1 MSGCEYYQELI
12 SRMLDEDISRDE
24 RAALAEHLGTCR
36 ECVFRVVRHHFFRY
50 GRSPGRAYG

>member
-12 SRMLDEDISRDE
+12 SRMLDEDLSRDE

-36 ECVFRVVRHHFFRY
+36 E
-50 GRSPGRAYG
+50 

>member
-24 RAALAEHLGTCR
+24 RAALAEHMPRMRGNVSG
-36 ECVFRVVRHHFFRY
+36 VFRVVRHHFFRY
-50 GRSPGRAYG
+50 G